1 MPESARTTGQRH
13 PDGWPAARRCLDA
26 LLDPGT
32 FVELGGSTDTVVTGH
47 GTVDGRPVCV
57 FAQVAASPAGGL
69 GEETA
74 RKIVKVM
81 DLALRIGCPIVGIL
95 GSGGE
100 PSPDGIGGLGALGEI
115 LLRNVHASGVVPQI
129 SLVVGPA
136 TGGIVHSLALT
147 DVTVMVDGTS
157 HLVVNAPDVVRT
169 ATGEDLDL
177 DRLGG
182 ARVHATCSGDA
193 HHLATDEDDAVEFV
207 RELLAYLPGNNLSEP
222 PVLDTPAG
230 IGEDDGDELDVPG
243 SPDLPYDVRTVVEQ
257 VLDDGEFLEIQPLF
271 APNLV
276 IGFGRVEGRPV
287 GVVANQPDH
296 LAGAL
301 DIDACEKAARFV
313 RTCDC
318 FNVPVLTLVDVPG
331 FLPDADQEDTGSSV
345 TRRNSSTPTRRPPPR
360 RSPSSPGRR
369 TEARPRSWPP
379 HGSVPTS
386 PWRGRRRG
394 SPPRERKKPS
404 PSSTVTSWTP
414 SRGRAG
420 TSTRNVSASSPR
432 TRPRRARARPPR
444 HGDVDAVIEPSDT
457 RREVARAFR
466 MLGPNAPSCPRRN
479 TGTSPCDL

>member
-13 PDGWPAARRCLDA
+13 PDDRTAARRCLDA

-32 FVELGGSTDTVVTGH
+32 FVELGGSTDAVVTGH

-57 FAQVAASPAGGL
+57 FAQVATSPARGL
-69 GEETA
+69 GEETV

-230 IGEDDGDELDVPG
+230 IGEDGGDELDVPG
-243 SPDLPYDVRTVVEQ
+243 SPDLPYDVRTVVGQ

-276 IGFGRVEGRPV
+276 IGFGRVEGRSV

-331 FLPDADQEDTGSSV
+331 FLPDADQERHGIVRHAAKLVYAYAEATTPKVTVITRKAYGSAYAVMASSRLGADVTLAWPAARIAATG
-345 TRRNSSTPTRRPPPR
+345 TQ
-360 RSPSSPGRR
+360 
-369 TEARPRSWPP
+369 EAVAVLHRDELDA
-379 HGSVPTS
+379 VA
-386 PWRGRRRG
+386 
-394 SPPRERKKPS
+394 
-404 PSSTVTSWTP
+404 
-414 SRGRAG
+414 RAG
-420 TSTRNVSASSPR
+420 GDVDAERFRFVTAYEAAAGPGE
-432 TRPRRARARPPR
+432 AAR

-466 MLGPNAPSCPRRN
+466 MLRTKRAQLPPKKHGNIP
-479 TGTSPCDL
+479 L